1 MALSIPGLDADLLT
15 KVRNGDLGA
24 LETLF
29 RAAYP
34 VLLGKAKEVLGDDT
48 AAARVVEK
56 LFPRLYADRAALAT
70 PDALTEMLDGAVHD
84 AAVRERS
91 RIAGIRK
98 RDDSSARSSAA
109 APSADA
115 VWTRIA
121 ATIQGPSA
129 DTVAQANQMKAKL
142 RHEAGGHIRE
152 MTKTTPWYVRAG
164 MGAAILAVVALG
176 GYVFARSGEKG
187 RLSRQVASMD
197 VRDLK
202 TGTGQRGNVTMD
214 DGTTAMFGA
223 ETRVVVPSEFLKTQR
238 GVGLVGAAQ
247 FKVAED
253 KAMPFQVLARNVI
266 VTATGTEE
274 FAIRA
279 YATDDAVIVRAK
291 EGTIKVEVQEPAM
304 SEHDLS
310 AGQALLIKADGT
322 TSQPTDAQ
330 LTEALGYLDGTF
342 AVDNKS
348 LRHTLGEI
356 KKWYG
361 TELFLKDTT
370 MGVKMVSLTAPLTS
384 STDAIKAVETAS
396 GLAFGW
402 EGKTMV
408 LKQPDSAKVKKG
420 R

>member
-1 MALSIPGLDADLLT
+1 MALSIPGLDAELLA
-15 KVRNGDLGA
+15 KLRNGDLGA

-34 VLLGKAKEVLGDDT
+34 ALISKAKETLGDDT

-56 LFPRLYADRAALAT
+56 LFPRLFSERAALTT
-70 PDALTEMLDGAVHD
+70 PDAFAGMLGDAVHD

-91 RIAGIRK
+91 RLAGIRK
-98 RDDSSARSSAA
+98 RDDGVSKGT
-109 APSADA
+109 APAPTADDL
-115 VWTRIA
+115 WKRIA
-121 ATIQGPSA
+121 TTIQGPSA
-129 DTVAQANQMKAKL
+129 EAVAQANQMKDKL
-142 RHEAGGHIRE
+142 RHEAGGNIRK
-152 MTKTTPWYVRAG
+152 MTTTTPWYVRAG
-164 MGAAILAVVALG
+164 MGAALLAVVALG
-176 GYVFARSGEKG
+176 LFVFSRSGEKG
-187 RLSRQVASMD
+187 RLARQVGSMD

-223 ETRVVVPSEFLKTQR
+223 ETRVIVPGEFLKSQR
-238 GVGLVGAAQ
+238 GVGLTGAAQ

-253 KAMPFQVLARNVI
+253 KALPFQVLVRNVLI
-266 VTATGTEE
+266 TATGTEE
-274 FAIRA
+274 FAVRA
-279 YATDDAVIVRAK
+279 YPTDDGVVVRAK
-291 EGTIKVEVQEPAM
+291 EGSITVEVQEPVE
-304 SEHDLS
+304 SKHTLS
-310 AGQALLIKADGT
+310 AGQTLLVKADGNA
-322 TSQPTDAQ
+322 SEPTDAQ
-330 LTEALGYLDGTF
+330 LAEALGYLDGTF
-342 AVDNKS
+342 AVDNRS
-348 LRHTLGEI
+348 LRHTLSEI

-370 MGVKMVSLTAPLTS
+370 MGARMVSLTAPLTS

-408 LKQPDSAKVKKG
+408 LKEPEPAGKG

>member
-1 MALSIPGLDADLLT
+1 MALSIPGLDADLLA

-98 RDDSSARSSAA
+98 RDDSGARSSAA

-164 MGAAILAVVALG
+164 MGAAILAVVAIG

-214 DGTTAMFGA
+214 DGTRAMFGA

-253 KAMPFQVLARNVI
+253 KTMPFQVLARNVI

-274 FAIRA
+274 FAVRA

-291 EGTIKVEVQEPAM
+291 EGTVNVEVQEPST
-304 SEHDLS
+304 SEHALS
-310 AGQALLIKADGT
+310 PGQALLIKGDGT
-322 TSQPTDAQ
+322 TSQPSEAQ

-370 MGVKMVSLTAPLTS
+370 MGARMVSLTAPLTS
-384 STDAIKAVETAS
+384 STDAIKAVESAS

-408 LKQPDSAKVKKG
+408 LKQPDSVKAKKG